1 MPTLAA
7 MPASSDDARPRPVDR
22 LLLCASPI
30 HERTAEASAYGVC
43 ADDCDAAGRGFESIS
58 RFGSALHDGDRI
70 LGAVEAVL
78 KDGPLKGTKVEI
90 EAVEG
95 RPPSTIDVSDVEGV
109 LARYCLAEWTQT
121 GMSADYT
128 FLYPV

>member
-1 MPTLAA
+1 
-7 MPASSDDARPRPVDR
+7 
-22 LLLCASPI
+22 
-30 HERTAEASAYGVC
+30 
-43 ADDCDAAGRGFESIS
+43 
-58 RFGSALHDGDRI
+58 
-70 LGAVEAVL
+70 VEAVL

-95 RPPSTIDVSDVEGV
+95 RQPSTIDVSDAAGA
-109 LARYCLAEWTQT
+109 LARYCLAEWPQT